1 MNPTLRSLKPGEFL
15 FMEGD
20 PCNGVFVVREGV
32 VDIVREKDGVS
43 ICIGSMG
50 VGDVIGTVT
59 LFSRDSRTASARAH
73 SAAQVIHVD
82 IETIEGSFKNL
93 PVWVQAVLKDSVARL
108 KSANDQLLEAK
119 LSERKLQLKVGTSF
133 HAASQFAAFL
143 GYAIRMGLI
152 KDEGLELFPLKGI
165 VERCESLFLK
175 RSHFFEAMLDCF
187 VRGSL
192 VKIQDDKKWG
202 RSLFSPQAA
211 LMEDFANF
219 ALNCSKNEFAGFVPT
234 KHMNLLSALV
244 RLSRKPD
251 AKEFYTKAEVCERLQ
266 KESAKAV
273 NDALFD
279 ELVKLRV
286 ISGTPGVD
294 RFSWNDRSVQ
304 KRLIFESTARLLKDL
319 SDEADSS
326 RAA

>member
-1 MNPTLRSLKPGEFL
+1 MNPTLQSLKPGEFL
-15 FMEGD
+15 FSEGD
-20 PCNGVFVVREGV
+20 PCNGVFIVREGSI
-32 VDIVREKDGVS
+32 DIVREKDGVS
-43 ICIGSMG
+43 VCIGTMG

-59 LFSRDSRTASARAH
+59 LFSRDTRTASARAH
-73 SAAQVIHVD
+73 SAAQVVHVD

-119 LSERKLQLKVGTSF
+119 VNERKLQLKLGTSF

-143 GYAIRMGLI
+143 GYAIRVGTI
-152 KDEGLELFPLKGI
+152 KDEGLELFPLRGI
-165 VERCESLFLK
+165 VERCEGLFLK
-175 RSHFFEAMLDCF
+175 RSSYFDGMLDCF
-187 VRGSL
+187 VKGSL

-202 RSLFSPQAA
+202 HSLFAPQAA

-219 ALNCSKNEFAGFVPT
+219 ALACSKNEFAGFVPT
-234 KHMNLLSALV
+234 KHVNLLSALV

-251 AKEFYTKAEVCERLQ
+251 AKEFYTRAEICERLQ
-266 KESAKAV
+266 KESAKV
-273 NDALFD
+273 INDVLFD
-279 ELVKLRV
+279 EFVKLRV
-286 ISGTPGVD
+286 ISATPGAD
-294 RFSWNDRSVQ
+294 RFSWNERQVQ

-319 SDEADSS
+319 SEEGAVN